1 MELTRTIFVFL
12 SCACQVFCF
21 LSEKQ
26 IIDKVQLLSET
37 QFNFIHVET
46 LNKILVKK
54 LIPTYQIYLHKSN
67 HSQYYSTIIFN
78 KTEVNDLEQY
88 ILSKKIL
95 IVEMKSHNQEK

>member
-1 MELTRTIFVFL
+1 MELTRTIFVL
-12 SCACQVFCF
+12 NLACQVFCF

-67 HSQYYSTIIFN
+67 HSQYHNTIIFN